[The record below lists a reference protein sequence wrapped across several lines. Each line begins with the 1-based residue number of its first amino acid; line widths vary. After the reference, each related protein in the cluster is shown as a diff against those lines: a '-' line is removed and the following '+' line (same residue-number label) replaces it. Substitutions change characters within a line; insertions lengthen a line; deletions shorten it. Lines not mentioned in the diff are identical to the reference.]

1 MSTMMFT
8 VHDMLKRPPFQ
19 HASILAGRGGLQKAV
34 SWAHILELT
43 KVKHLLHGSEC
54 VMTTGIGWGKEL
66 QHARSFLEQ
75 LIEKKVTCL
84 CIELGDYIT
93 HLPSPLLQLADD
105 HDLPVLVFDKEVRFI
120 DISKDINQLILQSS
134 RLMPRQESWA
144 GRWLEGTMTDKEA
157 LPYLEKTIGSREARG
172 FPCLLTGYDDSIPYQ
187 RDIFQS
193 FFQKEGF
200 HPLTVQNRDELVLLL
215 LDERREQVSERLAR
229 SLKRMK
235 EKAGS
240 MYHTI
245 SCGPLFTNLSEIPPA
260 MRCAQ
265 EADHIQA
272 AFQLEMPFYEKLHPW
287 RLIIEDDKRGALESF
302 IQDTLGDVLAY
313 DEAHDTELL
322 LTLRAYLESYG
333 SKKDTAER
341 LFIVRQ
347 TLYHRIQKL
356 EEILGPHF
364 LRSEQRMALEMALL
378 GWQYIQSPVR
388 S

>member
-1 MSTMMFT
+1 M
-8 VHDMLKRPPFQ
+8 
-19 HASILAGRGGLQKAV
+19 
-34 SWAHILELT
+34 
-43 KVKHLLHGSEC
+43 
-54 VMTTGIGWGKEL
+54 
-66 QHARSFLEQ
+66 
-75 LIEKKVTCL
+75 
-84 CIELGDYIT
+84 
-93 HLPSPLLQLADD
+93 
-105 HDLPVLVFDKEVRFI
+105 FDKEVRFI

>member
-1 MSTMMFT
+1 MSPMMFT
-8 VHDMLKRPPFQ
+8 VHDMLMRPQFQ
-19 HASILAGRGGLQKAV
+19 HASILAGRGGLEKTV

-84 CIELGDYIT
+84 CIELGDYINQ
-93 HLPSPLLQLADD
+93 LPPSLLQLADD
-105 HDLPVLVFDKEVRFI
+105 HDLPVVVFDKEVRFI

-134 RLMPRQESWA
+134 RLMPRQENWVS
-144 GRWLEGTMTDKEA
+144 RWLEDTMTDKEV
-157 LPYLEKTIGSREARG
+157 LPYLQKTIGKNEARG
-172 FPCLLTGYDDSIPYQ
+172 IPCLLTGYDDSIPYQ

-200 HPLTVQNRDELVLLL
+200 HPLPLQHRDELVLLL
-215 LDERREQVSERLAR
+215 LDERKQDVPERLFR
-229 SLKRMK
+229 SLQVMK
-235 EKAGS
+235 EKVRS

-245 SCGPLFTNLSEIPPA
+245 SYGPLFTNLSEIPRA
-260 MRCAQ
+260 MRCTQ
-265 EADHIQA
+265 EAAHIQA
-272 AFQLEMPFYEKLHPW
+272 AFQLEIPFYEKLHPW
-287 RLIIEDDKRGALESF
+287 RLIVEDDKQGRLESF
-302 IQDTLGDVLAY
+302 IQDTLGDVLSY
-313 DEAHDTELL
+313 DESHDTELL
-322 LTLRAYLESYG
+322 ETLLAYLESYG

-364 LRSEQRMALEMALL
+364 LRSEQRVALEMALL